1 MILPIPAL
9 PFVREM
15 LREDFDRIILLADT
29 TNAGRTAASGFD
41 GIGLFDNYIPPDR
54 WRVTAE
60 ECASRDLVFSFQVNP
75 GFDGIVALEID
86 PNSCYTPPVF
96 APGGGVYD
104 WTRGSDRATA
114 ESAVKS
120 RIVESFN
127 TSLDLQT
134 TPELTNAAR
143 GFLLVS
149 INSFNEWHEGHQFE
163 PMKDRPDLTD
173 AERAAGY
180 HNADNGRYRLD
191 TLRAL
196 IEDVVEG

>member
-1 MILPIPAL
+1 M
-9 PFVREM
+9 
-15 LREDFDRIILLADT
+15 
-29 TNAGRTAASGFD
+29 
-41 GIGLFDNYIPPDR
+41 
-54 WRVTAE
+54 
-60 ECASRDLVFSFQVNP
+60 FSFQVNP

-104 WTRGSDRATA
+104 WTRGSDRAAA

-134 TPELTNAAR
+134 TPELRNAAR